1 MPSRSEILNSIL
13 NDQNGTLDFL
23 KLDNQR
29 KDYLLQLSAY
39 TNRNVI
45 AYYSGWMSKGNAED
59 VSINDKDIN
68 AFMDTVHKLD
78 KSKGL
83 DLILHTPGGDIAATE
98 QIINYLH
105 SIFDNDI
112 RAIIPQMAMSAGS
125 LISVSCKEII
135 MGKQSCLGPFDPQ
148 MGGVACQSVIKEFE
162 DAKEDIKN
170 NPQSLGLWQVIVS
183 KYHPT
188 FLLACKQAVLLTN
201 ELTDKVLE
209 RTISNDD
216 VREKIKGLFND
227 NSVSKLHSRHYSKEK
242 VKKVGLNVIDL
253 ESDQKLQDLVLS
265 LHHSYIITLE
275 HSLIT
280 KIVENQIGSTY
291 IRALPIPQD
300 VQQKIAEKQ

>member
-1 MPSRSEILNSIL
+1 MPSRNEILKFISNE
-13 NDQNGTLDFL
+13 NGTLDVV

-29 KDYLLQLSAY
+29 KYYLQELSAY

-45 AYYSGWMSKGNAED
+45 TYYSGWMSKRNVED

-68 AFMDTVHKLD
+68 AFMDTIHKLD

-105 SIFDNDI
+105 SIFNNDI

-162 DAKEDIKN
+162 DAKEDIRN

-201 ELTDKVLE
+201 ELTNKVLK
-209 RTISNDD
+209 RNIANKN
-216 VREKIKGLFND
+216 VRGRIKKLFND

-253 ESDQKLQDLVLS
+253 ESDPKLQDLVLS
-265 LHHSYIITLE
+265 LHHSYLITLE
-275 HSLIT
+275 NSLIT
-280 KIVENQIGSTY
+280 KIVENQFGSAH
-291 IRALPIPQD
+291 IRALPIPPEM
-300 VQQKIAEKQ
+300 QQNNNTKQ

>member
-1 MPSRSEILNSIL
+1 MPSRSDILNSIL
-13 NDQNGTLDFL
+13 NEKGTLDFV
-23 KLDNQR
+23 KLDTQR
-29 KDYLLQLSAY
+29 KNYLQQLSTY
-39 TNRNVI
+39 TSRNVI
-45 AYYSGWMSKGNAED
+45 TYYSGRMSKRNAED

-68 AFMDTVHKLD
+68 AFMDTVYKLD

-105 SIFDNDI
+105 SIFNNDI

-201 ELTDKVLE
+201 ELANKVLK
-209 RTISNDD
+209 RSVANKA
-216 VREKIKGLFND
+216 VRGKIKKLFND
-227 NSVSKLHSRHYSKEK
+227 NSISKLHSRHYSKEK
-242 VKKVGLNVIDL
+242 VKKAGLNVIDL
-253 ESDQKLQDLVLS
+253 ESDPKLQDLVLS

-291 IRALPIPQD
+291 IRALPIPQE
-300 VQQKIAEKQ
+300 VQQKNITKQ

>member
-1 MPSRSEILNSIL
+1 MPSWSEILNSVS
-13 NDQNGTLDFL
+13 NRETLDFD
-23 KLDNQR
+23 KLNNLR
-29 KDYLLQLSAY
+29 KNYLQQLSAH

-45 AYYSGWMSKGNAED
+45 TYYSGWMSKRNAED

-105 SIFDNDI
+105 SIFNNDI

-188 FLLACKQAVLLTN
+188 FLLACKQAVLLTD

-209 RTISNDD
+209 RSVKNVAD
-216 VREKIKGLFND
+216 RELIKKLFND

-242 VKKVGLNVIDL
+242 VKKAGLNVVDL
-253 ESDQKLQDLVLS
+253 ESDSELQDLVLS

-280 KIVENQIGSTY
+280 KIVENQMGSTY
-291 IRALPIPQD
+291 IRLKIIQD
-300 VQQKIAEKQ
+300 MNQYLV